1 MRKNGAIIAVE
12 SNGLAVGRGHAAV
25 ESKRMH
31 LVSKAKADKRLVV
44 VHLTLA
50 PNIVEKATN
59 AAVGV
64 VACLGVRAASHSAGA
79 A

>member
-50 PNIVEKATN
+50 PNLKQEKKNKTKN
-59 AAVGV
+59 KTKNE
-64 VACLGVRAASHSAGA
+64 
-79 A
+79 

>member
-50 PNIVEKATN
+50 PNLKQEKKN
-59 AAVGV
+59 Y
-64 VACLGVRAASHSAGA
+64 LPLQP
-79 A
+79 